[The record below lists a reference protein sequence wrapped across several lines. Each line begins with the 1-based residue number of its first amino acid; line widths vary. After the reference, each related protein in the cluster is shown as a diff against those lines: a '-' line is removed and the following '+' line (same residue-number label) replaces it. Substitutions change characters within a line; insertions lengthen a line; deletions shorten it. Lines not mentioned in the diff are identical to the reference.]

1 MLMGQNK
8 DVLNKLSTIYHS
20 YFECYLD
27 APAVLQSLNIQA
39 QGCLVLT
46 FNEPPG
52 SREIQELRGQIE
64 SVVFELDWVKEL
76 DIQLSLL
83 TGHSLRREHGLSN
96 VQHIIAVSSCKGGVG
111 KSTMALNIATALQM
125 NNASVGLFDADIH
138 GPSLPTLLTP
148 TAIADTP
155 DENRLPPFLN
165 HHLKLMSY
173 GYIQDQVNQPA
184 ILRGPI
190 ASNMLKQMLLNT
202 DWGYLDY
209 LIIDCPP
216 GTGDILL
223 TLTQELALTTSVVI
237 TTPHELSYV
246 DVKKGIEMFNKVKVP
261 TFGIVENMSYFT
273 PPDSIEK
280 YHIFGHGRLISTA
293 KECNIPHW
301 FEVPITQDL
310 ASYNN
315 KTVPYLMS
323 QPNEDT
329 KELFLSLANKLAWY
343 CVQHTQEVPCS
354 FEYQPDDATVTI
366 QPIEGDSIN
375 IPYIDLRDHCSCAL
389 CVDEMTGKKVFDR
402 SKIKDLSINKTYPI
416 GNYGVGVEWQDKHQ
430 SMYTFK
436 DLETLISVSA

>member
-8 DVLNKLSTIYHS
+8 DIQNKLSRIYHS

-27 APAVLQSLNIQA
+27 APVVLKSLTVQES
-39 QGCLVLT
+39 GSVVLI

-52 SREIQELRGQIE
+52 STQINQLKSAIE
-64 SVVFELDWVKEL
+64 AAIFELDWVKEL
-76 DIQLSLL
+76 DIQLSIFNGQTLK
-83 TGHSLRREHGLSN
+83 RDHGLSN

-273 PPDSIEK
+273 PPDSTEK
-280 YHIFGHGRLISTA
+280 YHIFGHGRLIPTA

-323 QPNEDT
+323 QPNEET
-329 KELFLSLANKLAWY
+329 KDMFLSLANKLAWY
-343 CVQHTQEVPCS
+343 CVQHTHHVPCTLVHDNAT
-354 FEYQPDDATVTI
+354 ENVTVT
-366 QPIEGDSIN
+366 QLEGASQDVS
-375 IPYIDLRDHCSCAL
+375 YMDLRDTCKCAL
-389 CVDEMTGKKVFDR
+389 CVDEITGKKVFDR
-402 SKIKDLSINKTYPI
+402 SKIKDLSINKTFDI
-416 GNYGVGVEWQDKHQ
+416 GHYGVGVEWQDKHQ
-430 SMYTFK
+430 SMYTFN
-436 DLETLISVSA
+436 DLETFLSVSA